1 MTKKKPWTIRFF
13 HFNGIHFEPLGRER
27 LDRCQLELIRDAPP
41 FLILHFKFDQR
52 TSHIIV
58 MSLLRFG
65 FRFLEKDEDERKDV
79 EERNLGI
86 QEVKEENQTAS
97 KDKAKM
103 KH

>member
-1 MTKKKPWTIRFF
+1 
-13 HFNGIHFEPLGRER
+13 
-27 LDRCQLELIRDAPP
+27 
-41 FLILHFKFDQR
+41 
-52 TSHIIV
+52 

-97 KDKAKM
+97 KEKAKM